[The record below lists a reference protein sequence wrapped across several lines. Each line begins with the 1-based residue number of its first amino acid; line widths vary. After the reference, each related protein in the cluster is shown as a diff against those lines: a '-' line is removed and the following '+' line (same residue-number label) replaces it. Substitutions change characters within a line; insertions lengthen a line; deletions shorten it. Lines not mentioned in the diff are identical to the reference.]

1 MTSLQERDL
10 NPTRKDNFHWFLLI
24 KSTDDGLLI
33 KAETS
38 NMANWCMHC
47 VRLCFNKHFFLRR
60 LI

>member
-1 MTSLQERDL
+1 MTSVQERDL
-10 NPTRKDNFHWFLLI
+10 NPIRKDNFHWTSLI

-47 VRLCFNKHFFLRR
+47 VRLC
-60 LI
+60 